1 MRRDNNTFNCFSPP
15 VMIATFAIEILFLL
29 YVIIRY
35 KMSSTGRIIAGA
47 LLCLATFQY
56 AEFHVCEAIGTADY
70 YSRLGYVAITM
81 LPPLGVH
88 LVSKLADRPNGK
100 LVGAAYATGILFAA
114 SFVLSPQVFNSYA
127 CVSNYAIFH
136 LTTVSAYLYSI
147 FYYGWL
153 LTGIGM
159 CLKFRKD
166 ADPNTRTALNMQ
178 AIGYLSFMVPTGI
191 ANLVNPATMDGI
203 PSIMCGFAVIYAGLL
218 VFKIAPVALQQKP
231 LPEVFSRNNQA

>member
-1 MRRDNNTFNCFSPP
+1 
-15 VMIATFAIEILFLL
+15 MIATFAIEILFLL
-29 YVIIRY
+29 YTIIRY
-35 KMSSTGRIIAGA
+35 RMSSTGRVIAAA

-81 LPPLGVH
+81 LPPLGIH
-88 LVSKLADRPNGK
+88 LVSKISGRGSGK
-100 LVGAAYATGILFAA
+100 LVAAAYTTGILFAA
-114 SFVLSPQVFNSYA
+114 SFALSPHVFNSYA

-136 LTTVSAYLYSI
+136 LTTVSSYLYSA

-159 CLKFRKD
+159 CLKYRKD
-166 ADPNTRTALNMQ
+166 AEPQIRTALNMQ
-178 AIGYLSFMVPTGI
+178 AIGYLSFMIPTGI
-191 ANLVNPATMDGI
+191 ANMVNPATMDGI

-218 VFKIAPVALQQKP
+218 VFKIAPAVLAQKP
-231 LPEVFSRNNQA
+231 LPAVFSDR